1 MPNHAQNGILVEIWL
16 EYAIGLMV
24 MAMGFVARWKVGG
37 AHLSW
42 DDLFAAI
49 SIVFWTIDP
58 ALESYIAIKGTFVG
72 LDEATAQR
80 LGAEEAASLQAG
92 SKALFAAWFIYV
104 TLIWTLK
111 GTVLG
116 YYYRLTVG
124 LWQQQYVKYMA
135 IVCSMSW
142 VAIVIQIFC
151 RCTPI
156 QHNWEIDPYAG
167 DQCTQVSSSLV
178 TLMVL
183 NIANEIG
190 LVLIPITIIRE
201 AKLPFRRKATLALL
215 LSSSFFIIICALLRG
230 ILGLHS
236 IQNLVVSVHWVARET
251 FVTVIVI
258 NVPVVWPL
266 FLERTKTARG
276 SPSAMGGRISWYGGT
291 PRGLAR
297 TLSRRIF
304 RDSEGWFWSSSEKS
318 VHGGSAAESS
328 WSCDVESIIDGK
340 AIDARSIEVTTEVVV
355 SNTEAVTASQ
365 LDLSTHNWRWTMP
378 GKEHAKDS
386 GARQSV

>member
-1 MPNHAQNGILVEIWL
+1 MLDHHKSIVVEIWV
-16 EYAIGLMV
+16 EYVIGLLV
-24 MAMGFVARWKVGG
+24 MAMGFVARWKVGE

-49 SIVFWTIDP
+49 SVVLWTIDP
-58 ALESYIAIKGTFVG
+58 ALEQYIATKGTFVG
-72 LDEATAQR
+72 LDASTAQ
-80 LGAEEAASLQAG
+80 SLSPADSSSLEKG

-142 VAIVIQIFC
+142 VAVVIQIFC

-167 DQCTQVSSSLV
+167 DQCTKVSSSLI

-190 LVLIPITIIRE
+190 LVFIPITIIRE

-215 LSSSFFIIICALLRG
+215 LSSSFFITICALLRG
-230 ILGLHS
+230 TLGLKS
-236 IQNLVVSVHWVARET
+236 IENLVVSINWVARET

-258 NVPVVWPL
+258 NVPVIWPL
-266 FLERTKTARG
+266 FLDRTKTTRG
-276 SPSAMGGRISWYGGT
+276 SPSVMGGRISWYGPT
-291 PRGLAR
+291 SRGLAR

-318 VHGGSAAESS
+318 MHSVDS
-328 WSCDVESIIDGK
+328 WSCDIESIDDK
-340 AIDARSIEVTTEVVV
+340 KEVDSRSIEVTTDVEVIV
-355 SNTEAVTASQ
+355 SNTEAFTASQ
-365 LDLSTHNWRWTMP
+365 LDLTREFWRWTTP
-378 GKEHAKDS
+378 RQEEDVKGSET
-386 GARQSV
+386 RQSV

>member
-1 MPNHAQNGILVEIWL
+1 MLAHHESIIVEIWV
-16 EYAIGLMV
+16 EYVLGLFV
-24 MAMGFVARWKVGG
+24 MAMGLVARWKIGG

-49 SIVFWTIDP
+49 SIVLWTIDP
-58 ALESYIAIKGTFVG
+58 ALEQYIATKGTFVG
-72 LDEATAQR
+72 VDASTAQN
-80 LGAEEAASLQAG
+80 LSTAETSLLEKG

-135 IVCSMSW
+135 VVCSMSW
-142 VAIVIQIFC
+142 VAVVIQIFC
-151 RCTPI
+151 RCTPV
-156 QHNWEIDPYAG
+156 QRNWGIDPYVG
-167 DQCTQVSSSLV
+167 DQCMQASSSLI
-178 TLMVL
+178 TLMIL

-190 LVLIPITIIRE
+190 LVFIPITIIRE

-230 ILGLHS
+230 ILGLKA
-236 IQNLVVSVHWVARET
+236 IQDLVVSIHWVARET

-258 NVPVVWPL
+258 NVPVIWPL
-266 FLERTKTARG
+266 FLERTKTTRG
-276 SPSAMGGRISWYGGT
+276 SPSAMGGRISWYGPT
-291 PRGLAR
+291 SRGLAR

-304 RDSEGWFWSSSEKS
+304 RDSEGWFWGSSEKS
-318 VHGGSAAESS
+318 VQGADA
-328 WSCDVESIIDGK
+328 WSCDIESIDERKGV
-340 AIDARSIEVTTEVVV
+340 DSRSIEVTTDLEVIV
-355 SNTEAVTASQ
+355 SNTEAFTASQ
-365 LDLSTHNWRWTMP
+365 LDLTREFWRWTTP
-378 GKEHAKDS
+378 RQEDDVKGS
-386 GARQSV
+386 GTRQSV